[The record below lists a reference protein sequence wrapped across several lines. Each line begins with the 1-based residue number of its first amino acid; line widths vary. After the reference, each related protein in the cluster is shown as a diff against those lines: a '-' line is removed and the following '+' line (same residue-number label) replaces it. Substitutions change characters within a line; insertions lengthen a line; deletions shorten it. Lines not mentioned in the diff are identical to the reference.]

1 MAGARRNADTTMTPQ
16 AQRIAIAEACGWD
29 CDPEL
34 THKWDSRGQWAS
46 HPNHEGGKLVSKIM
60 AVPKYP
66 SELNAMHEAEKGLD
80 YNQMNRYQNIE
91 LSRFVHTGTTW
102 ICSATATQRA
112 EAFLRTLNLWDD
124 TK

>member
-1 MAGARRNADTTMTPQ
+1 MTPQ

-34 THKWDSRGQWAS
+34 THKWASRGQWAS

-60 AVPKYP
+60 AVPKYL
-66 SELNAMHEAEKGLD
+66 SDLNAMYEAEKVLGD
-80 YNQMNRYQNIE
+80 GRNTWDRYCD
-91 LSRFVHTGTTW
+91 LLGGSLYH
-102 ICSATATQRA
+102 CAHATASKRA
-112 EAFLRTLNLWDD
+112 EALLRTLNLWDD